1 MKIFVVNKSF
11 FTFRNT
17 ESYRLDLLGKTV
29 TELMCERLG
38 AELCAEYELPE
49 GDKAVLYPVY
59 PFRTEEVFSRFLVRN
74 AGSFLFRGGF
84 VVRGCSDVYAL
95 SERNM
100 FGFGQTFFSLSD
112 YSAALVA
119 AARENAARHI
129 KNGALVEEGAEV
141 GFGVRLGKGSVV
153 RRGARVMGESS
164 VGENTEIGGGSEIVN
179 SVVGAGTEVKCSV
192 LRDCTVGD
200 GCTVGPNAYLRGGS
214 NIANGCRIG
223 DFVEIK
229 NASVGRGTKIA
240 HLAYV
245 GDADLGECVNIGC
258 GAVFVNYNGK
268 TKSRSRVGDGCFIG
282 SNCNLIAPVALEKG
296 SYVAAGTTLTRSLS
310 CGDFCIGRCRETVK
324 PDRAKDY
331 YDPKF

>member
-38 AELCAEYELPE
+38 AELCAENELPE

-59 PFRTEEVFSRFLVRN
+59 PFLTEEVFSR
-74 AGSFLFRGGF
+74 SY
-84 VVRGCSDVYAL
+84 VYAL

-100 FGFGQTFFSLSD
+100 LVFGQTFFSLSD
-112 YSAALVA
+112 YSAAIVA